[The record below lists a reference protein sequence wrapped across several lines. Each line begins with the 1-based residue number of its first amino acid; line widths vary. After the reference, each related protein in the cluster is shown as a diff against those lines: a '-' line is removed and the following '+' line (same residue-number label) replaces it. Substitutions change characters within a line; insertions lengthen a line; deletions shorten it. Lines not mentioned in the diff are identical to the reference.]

1 MVGVMVLLALTVEL
15 ELVQFVPM
23 RAETSNQYLPAARG
37 PLVQEVPLTPVATTV
52 KPLVAEVV
60 DSQIL

>member
-1 MVGVMVLLALTVEL
+1 L